1 MAPFESGGCEG
12 WMSDFPG
19 FVGIY
24 VGFLKV
30 ILLLV
35 SMGVTLVVGITV
47 LIWAHSAW
55 DRFAY
60 WLDDK
65 ILGEGAKARREARRK
80 AAIDRMFK

>member
-1 MAPFESGGCEG
+1 MGPFQSGGCEG
-12 WMSDFPG
+12 FTSDFPG
-19 FVGIY
+19 FLGIY

-47 LIWAHSAW
+47 LIWAYSAW
-55 DRFAY
+55 CRFAD

-80 AAIDRMFK
+80 AAIDGMFK